1 MELTIALI
9 ISIISVV
16 ITVSTFVLNRK
27 DKAVNDTKD
36 SVKTTTNQQSNQQL
50 IEYRLSQVEKKLDKI
65 IDILDNYDREID
77 ERIEKTMKEHIRL
90 YLIHWLFLI
99 LHEEMILKNQNFL
112 DFLN

>member
-90 YLIHWLFLI
+90 YHGG
-99 LHEEMILKNQNFL
+99 
-112 DFLN
+112 DLNGIKR